1 MESEYELHAP
11 LWEYVEDC
19 YFGAERIKN
28 GPNAE
33 EYLPRHSLERD
44 ELRSGAVPFEESRY
58 AFRRKVASFENF
70 FRPVVDDVVGLMQR
84 NPAQARF
91 GIADDAESAPEVLE
105 LKDWGNRYNDGL
117 PGLKARL
124 NFAQILFGRYG
135 MLLDVATDPDGLRP
149 AFQIVEYS
157 PRKILDGEVDDH
169 AESPFT
175 ALRWA
180 LLDESTRLFDARTK
194 EWRRET
200 RRRLVALDG
209 RGRYYTARFVGP
221 DADAQWRAFDLDRP
235 SGESVVYPS
244 FKGATIPFV
253 PLTVCNVERLGI
265 AEWSRPP
272 YLDLARLAVENYVVD
287 SWYKMGLY
295 FHATPTLAV
304 CNATRESKNVR
315 LGGVVWPRSA
325 GAVPV
330 TVSILETSGA
340 GLAELR
346 NAKSELRDT
355 LRYTSIRD
363 LVERSGAN
371 SSSESLRIRTTTGS
385 ASIAA
390 IDRTGARAIEEQ
402 LCFASLWSGASLDET
417 RRRIAYTADVSY
429 LGAEV
434 RLDSVVE
441 LLRTNRETNTLSDRS
456 AYAFLEKAAPGV
468 LPSYEDNEEQKSD

>member
-1 MESEYELHAP
+1 MGIL
-11 LWEYVEDC
+11 
-19 YFGAERIKN
+19 
-28 GPNAE
+28 
-33 EYLPRHSLERD
+33 
-44 ELRSGAVPFEESRY
+44 
-58 AFRRKVASFENF
+58 
-70 FRPVVDDVVGLMQR
+70 
-84 NPAQARF
+84 AQ
-91 GIADDAESAPEVLE
+91 
-105 LKDWGNRYNDGL
+105 
-117 PGLKARL
+117 
-124 NFAQILFGRYG
+124 
-135 MLLDVATDPDGLRP
+135 
-149 AFQIVEYS
+149 
-157 PRKILDGEVDDH
+157 ILDGE
-169 AESPFT
+169 STITRNRPLP
-175 ALRWA
+175 LRWGSSTNRRGS
-180 LLDESTRLFDARTK
+180 STRAEGGGANISATRHARRSGTV
-194 EWRRET
+194 
-200 RRRLVALDG
+200 LP
-209 RGRYYTARFVGP
+209 ARFVGP

-429 LGAEV
+429 PRRRVGSIRSSNFSGRTARRTRFRTAARTRFWRRPRPGAA
-434 RLDSVVE
+434 
-441 LLRTNRETNTLSDRS
+441 LLR
-456 AYAFLEKAAPGV
+456 
-468 LPSYEDNEEQKSD
+468 